1 MKQSKLFSAPISE
14 IVRIRTSRRTYLP
27 ELFTDKVRNNVEQQ
41 INEIS
46 KGPLGTK
53 IEFSL
58 ISLQDVANQKLK
70 PGTYGFIQGARYFI
84 AGQIIPSK
92 EAFLDYGYNL
102 EKLIL
107 EFTRMGLGTCWLG
120 GTFDRGEFAKAIRL
134 KKGQVIP
141 AITPVGYAT
150 ASRSLGERIIR
161 LGAGSKNRLPWER
174 LFFDKESATPLVLP
188 ADHPYKNILD
198 SVRMAPSASNK
209 QPWRIVMDGNLFRF
223 YISRTPGYQKVFS
236 MIDLQMI
243 DMGIAMAH
251 FDLVAR
257 EYSRNPEWKISEGN
271 QAFEGWEYVIS
282 VLLPD

>member
-1 MKQSKLFSAPISE
+1 MNTSTPISE
-14 IVRIRTSRRTYLP
+14 LIRIRTSRRTYLP
-27 ELFTDKVRNNVEQQ
+27 ELFTDEVRNTVERQ
-41 INEIS
+41 INEIVE
-46 KGPLGTK
+46 GPLGTK

-58 ISLQDVANQKLK
+58 IGLQDVSNQKLK

-84 AGQIIPSK
+84 AGQINPSK

-134 KKGQVIP
+134 KEGQVIP

-150 ASRSLGERIIR
+150 VSRGLGERIIR
-161 LGAGSKNRLPWER
+161 LGAGSKNRLPWDR

-188 ADHPYKNILD
+188 ADHPYKNILE
-198 SVRMAPSASNK
+198 SVRMAPSASNN
-209 QPWRIVMDGNLFRF
+209 QPWRIVKNGNLFRF
-223 YISRTPGYQKVFS
+223 YISRKPGYQKAFRNVD
-236 MIDLQMI
+236 MQMI

-257 EYSRNPEWKISEGN
+257 ENQTSPQWKISEGN

-282 VLLPD
+282 VLLPE